1 MMESYDI
8 VIVGAGPGGSA
19 CAKSA
24 AENGAR
30 VLLVEKRKEIGA
42 PKRCGEGLSLAA
54 FKRIDLKPEGEWLK
68 QSIKGAF
75 VYSPSGKRVA
85 AYYPNE
91 AGYVIERKIFDKWL
105 AEQASYAGAKVL
117 AGTRATSLV
126 KEGGKITGIKIK
138 DNEGETEVEA
148 KLIVAAD
155 GVESLVAR
163 WAGLKTTHAL
173 ADTCSGAQFEMSNVD
188 LEDPHMLEM
197 YMGNEIAP
205 GGYIWVFPKGDKVAN
220 VGIGTRH
227 KFAKGKTAYQY
238 LKEFVDSHPNLSK
251 GSILEVNTGCIPV
264 GGPMSG
270 IVADNLMVIG
280 DAAHQVNAIHGGGI
294 GEAIR
299 AGQIAGEV
307 ASKCV
312 KSGDCSAAVL
322 KEYETK
328 WYEERG
334 NRLAKLVKL
343 RAVVE
348 ELKDKELDYL
358 ADQLSGED
366 IIGLAGAKGYA
377 KFAKILAKKPS
388 LLRFIPRLVKK

>member
-1 MMESYDI
+1 MENYDI
-8 VIVGAGPGGSA
+8 VIVGAGPGGSS
-19 CAKSA
+19 CAKTA
-24 AENGAR
+24 AENGLN
-30 VLLVEKRKEIGA
+30 VLLIEKRKEIGA

-54 FKRIDLKPEGEWLK
+54 FKRINLKPEGDWLK

-75 VYSPSGKRVA
+75 VFSPSGKRVA
-85 AYYPNE
+85 AYYPDE

-117 AGTRATSLV
+117 AGTRATALI
-126 KEGGKITGIKIK
+126 KEDGKIKGLKIK
-138 DNEGETEVEA
+138 NNDGEAEVKA
-148 KLIVAAD
+148 KIVVAAD

-163 WAGLKTTHAL
+163 WAGIRTNHTV
-173 ADTCSGAQFEMSNVD
+173 ADTCSGAQFEMSD
-188 LEDPHMLEM
+188 IDIEDPHMLEL

-205 GGYIWVFPKGDKVAN
+205 GGYIWVFPKGDKLAN
-220 VGIGTRH
+220 VGIGTRYNY
-227 KFAKGKTAYQY
+227 AKGKTAYQY
-238 LKEFVDSHPNLSK
+238 LKEFVDSHPNLKK

-264 GGPMSG
+264 GGPLKELS
-270 IVADNLMVIG
+270 ADNLLIVG

-294 GEAIR
+294 GEAIK

-307 ASKCV
+307 AAKCI
-312 KSGDCSAAVL
+312 KSRDCSASAL
-322 KEYETK
+322 KEYDIK

-334 NRLAKLVKL
+334 NRLTKLVKL

-348 ELKDKELDYL
+348 QLKDKELDYL

-388 LLRFIPRLVKK
+388 LLRFVPKLISSK